1 GRREPEIGRPV
12 DRHLHVVR
20 SRGHCALLRPHLRV
34 LRRSESLSRRGRPDL
49 PRHTG
54 DDARARGISCNQPGT
69 SPDTLRRTPTGY
81 RPHRPSQ
88 TVAPRRLVAGGCRPR
103 SPPSAARCYPGPPMS
118 GHGGGD
124 RSAED
129 EDASGRRPALAV
141 TAAGLFL
148 AAFAYLYA
156 FRNEGLF
163 HLDAVFLA
171 QTVEQI
177 YAGGPWD
184 MHWRFGVVLANA
196 LVYLPFWLQG
206 ENAERSTI
214 LASILF
220 HAASIPMVFLFLER
234 LCGSRL
240 LAALSAG
247 LLAVAPVYSVANTFG
262 KEYGL
267 AVLLVATSFYLALR
281 ARDVGGAVCA
291 AASAWCFAL
300 SYIVWEGL

>member
-1 GRREPEIGRPV
+1 E
-12 DRHLHVVR
+12 
-20 SRGHCALLRPHLRV
+20 V
-34 LRRSESLSRRGRPDL
+34 LS
-49 PRHTG
+49 
-54 DDARARGISCNQPGT
+54 N
-69 SPDTLRRTPTGY
+69 
-81 RPHRPSQ
+81 
-88 TVAPRRLVAGGCRPR
+88 
-103 SPPSAARCYPGPPMS
+103 PPMS
-118 GHGGGD
+118 GQSGGERAVEHGG
-124 RSAED
+124 A
-129 EDASGRRPALAV
+129 PAWRLGLAV

-148 AAFAYLYA
+148 ASFAYLYA

-171 QTVEQI
+171 QAVEQI

-184 MHWRFGVVLANA
+184 LSWRFGAVLANA
-196 LVYLPFWLQG
+196 LVYLPFWLSG

-220 HAASIPMVFLFLER
+220 HAASIPMVFLFLDR

-267 AVLLVATSFYLALR
+267 AVLLVATSFFLALR
-281 ARDVGGAVCA
+281 
-291 AASAWCFAL
+291 
-300 SYIVWEGL
+300 